1 MNKLIELL
9 RAETKEIAA
18 SFKKASIEGEG
29 TPQEVADRREGV
41 INRFLEKYFPFP
53 FRIVKGNII
62 DSHGNRS
69 NSIDCIVLSPSHP
82 YTVDPVNGKA
92 SVILADGV
100 DFAIEVK
107 PDLAQKAELDRGL
120 EQIRSVKR
128 LRRVRIGL
136 ASKPGEIER
145 ARQIPGFI
153 FSETTY
159 ANAKTLISNIVDYYV
174 ANAVPKAEQFD
185 LIVVNNRFIAINH
198 SEKSKFHR
206 KDFEGIV
213 VYETGEDTLAY
224 FLFLMNLL
232 PRSEPDID
240 KNIMRIY
247 LQDTPGHQKV
257 IFEDLNKKLN
267 AIEIP
272 QSDTTA
278 E

>member
-18 SFKKASIEGEG
+18 SFEKASIEGEG
-29 TPQEVADRREGV
+29 TPQEVSDRREGV

-82 YTVDPVNGKA
+82 YTVDPLNGKA

-100 DFAIEVK
+100 DYAIEVK
-107 PDLAQKAELDRGL
+107 PDLSQIKELERGL

-128 LRRVRIGL
+128 LQRVRTGL
-136 ASKPGEIER
+136 AKQPEEIER
-145 ARQIPGFI
+145 AKHIPGFI

-159 ANAKTLISNIVDYYV
+159 VKTETLISNIVDYYV
-174 ANAVPKAEQFD
+174 DNAVPKSEQFD
-185 LIVVNNRFIAINH
+185 LIVVNNRLIAINN
-198 SEKSKFHR
+198 SEKSKFH
-206 KDFEGIV
+206 KKGFEGIV
-213 VYETGEDTLAY
+213 VFETGEDTLAY

-232 PRSEPDID
+232 PRSEPDMD
-240 KNIMRIY
+240 KNIMKIY
-247 LQDTPGHQKV
+247 LQDTPGHSKI

-267 AIEIP
+267 AIDMP
-272 QSDTTA
+272 KNGTA

>member
-18 SFKKASIEGEG
+18 SFEKASIEGAG
-29 TPQEVADRREGV
+29 TPQEVADRREEV
-41 INRFLEKYFPFP
+41 IKKFLEKYFPFP

-62 DSHGNRS
+62 DSYGNRS
-69 NSIDCIVLSPSHP
+69 NSIDCIVLGPSHP

-107 PDLAQKAELDRGL
+107 PDLAQKTELERGL

-128 LRRVRIGL
+128 LRRVRTGF
-136 ASKPGEIER
+136 ASEPEQIER
-145 ARQIPGFI
+145 AKLIPGFI
-153 FSETTY
+153 FSDTTY
-159 ANAKTLISNIVDYYV
+159 ANIRTLISNIVDYYV
-174 ANAVPKAEQFD
+174 NNAVPKSEQFD
-185 LIVVNNRFIAINH
+185 LIVVNNRLIVTNN
-198 SEKSKFHR
+198 SSKTKLHR
-206 KDFEGIV
+206 RDLEGIA

-232 PRSEPDID
+232 PKSEPDID
-240 KNIMRIY
+240 QNIMKIY
-247 LQDTPGHQKV
+247 LRDTPGHNEV
-257 IFEDLNKKLN
+257 IFDDLNKKLN
-267 AIEIP
+267 AIDIP
-272 QSDTTA
+272 QNNVTA

>member
-18 SFKKASIEGEG
+18 SFEKASIEGEG
-29 TPQEVADRREGV
+29 TPQEVSDRREGV

-62 DSHGNRS
+62 DSYGNRS

-82 YTVDPVNGKA
+82 YTVDPLNGKA

-100 DFAIEVK
+100 DYAIEVK
-107 PDLAQKAELDRGL
+107 PDLSQIKELERGL

-128 LRRVRIGL
+128 LRRVRTGL
-136 ASKPGEIER
+136 AKQPEEIER
-145 ARQIPGFI
+145 AKQIPGFI
-153 FSETTY
+153 FSEKTY
-159 ANAKTLISNIVDYYV
+159 VNTETLISNIVDYYV
-174 ANAVPKAEQFD
+174 NNAVPKSEQFD
-185 LIVVNNRFIAINH
+185 LIVVNNRLIAINN
-198 SEKSKFHR
+198 SEKAKFHR
-206 KDFEGIV
+206 KDFEGIA

-232 PRSEPDID
+232 PRSEPDMD
-240 KNIMRIY
+240 KNIMKIY
-247 LQDTPGHQKV
+247 LQDTPGYSKI
-257 IFEDLNKKLN
+257 IFEELNKKLN
-267 AIEIP
+267 AI
-272 QSDTTA
+272 DTYREGTA

>member
-18 SFKKASIEGEG
+18 SFEKASIEGEG

-41 INRFLEKYFPFP
+41 INKFLEKYFPFP

-107 PDLAQKAELDRGL
+107 PDLAQITELERGL
-120 EQIRSVKR
+120 AQIRSVKR
-128 LRRVRIGL
+128 LRRVRTGL
-136 ASKPGEIER
+136 ASTPEEIER
-145 ARQIPGFI
+145 ARQVPGFI

-159 ANAKTLISNIVDYYV
+159 ANARTLISNIVDYYV
-174 ANAVPKAEQFD
+174 ANAVPKTEQFD
-185 LIVVNNRFIAINH
+185 LIVVNNRLIAINN

-232 PRSEPDID
+232 PRSEPDMD
-240 KNIMRIY
+240 KNIMKIY
-247 LQDTPGHQKV
+247 LQDAPGHKKV
-257 IFEDLNKKLN
+257 IFEDLNKKLST
-267 AIEIP
+267 IETS
-272 QSDTTA
+272 QSAATA

>member
-18 SFKKASIEGEG
+18 SFEKASIEGEG

-62 DSHGNRS
+62 DSHGSRS

-107 PDLAQKAELDRGL
+107 PNLAQKTELERGL

-128 LRRVRIGL
+128 LRRVRTGL
-136 ASKPGEIER
+136 ASKPEEIER

-185 LIVVNNRFIAINH
+185 LIVVNNRLIAINS

-206 KDFEGIV
+206 KDFEGIAI
-213 VYETGEDTLAY
+213 YETGEDTLAY

-232 PRSEPDID
+232 PRSEPDMD
-240 KNIMRIY
+240 KNILKIY
-247 LQDTPGHQKV
+247 LQDTPGHKKI

-267 AIEIP
+267 AIEMP
-272 QSDTTA
+272 QGDIIA

>member
-18 SFKKASIEGEG
+18 SFEKASIEGAG
-29 TPQEVADRREGV
+29 TPQEVADRREEV
-41 INRFLEKYFPFP
+41 IKKFLEKYFPFP

-62 DSHGNRS
+62 DSYGNRS
-69 NSIDCIVLSPSHP
+69 NSIDCIVLGPSHP

-107 PDLAQKAELDRGL
+107 PDLAQKTELERGL

-128 LRRVRIGL
+128 LRRVRTGF
-136 ASKPGEIER
+136 ASEPEQIER
-145 ARQIPGFI
+145 AKLIPGFI
-153 FSETTY
+153 FSDTTY
-159 ANAKTLISNIVDYYV
+159 ANIRTLISNIVDYYV
-174 ANAVPKAEQFD
+174 NNAVPKSEQFD
-185 LIVVNNRFIAINH
+185 LIVVNNRLIVTNN
-198 SEKSKFHR
+198 SSKTKLHR
-206 KDFEGIV
+206 RDLEGIA

-232 PRSEPDID
+232 PKSEPDID
-240 KNIMRIY
+240 QNIMKIY
-247 LQDTPGHQKV
+247 LRDTPGNNEV
-257 IFEDLNKKLN
+257 IFDDLNKKLN
-267 AIEIP
+267 AIDIP
-272 QSDTTA
+272 QNNVTA